1 MFFQK
6 KLTKEGE
13 GTHEVNMTPLID
25 VSLVLVVML
34 MLATP
39 LAFESSIAVKRSA
52 SAGREA
58 EHESRL
64 ERVEVRVMSE
74 DSVRVNRTVV
84 PRGELTTTL
93 EPLVASSVD
102 GLVVVRCDKDVSHGS
117 FVDVLDQ
124 AKLSGASEI
133 AVVGR

>member
-6 KLTKEGE
+6 KMNKDGD
-13 GTHEVNMTPLID
+13 GIHEVNMTPLID

-52 SAGREA
+52 RTAQTA
-58 EHESRL
+58 EQQTQR
-64 ERVEVRVMSE
+64 ERVEVRLVSE
-74 DSVRVNRTVV
+74 DSVRVNRTMVARV
-84 PRGELTTTL
+84 GLTATL

-102 GLVVVRCDKDVSHGS
+102 GFVVVSCGKDVSHGA
-117 FVDVLDQ
+117 FVDVLDK

-133 AVVGR
+133 AVMGR

>member
-1 MFFQK
+1 
-6 KLTKEGE
+6 
-13 GTHEVNMTPLID
+13 MTPLID

-39 LAFESSIAVKRSA
+39 LAFESSITVKRSA
-52 SAGREA
+52 TAGRAA
-58 EHESRL
+58 ERESRL
-64 ERVEVRVMSE
+64 ERVEVRVVSE
-74 DSVRVNRTVV
+74 DSVRVNRDVV
-84 PRGELTTTL
+84 ARRELATTL

-102 GLVVVRCDKDVSHGS
+102 GLVVVRCRKDVSHGA